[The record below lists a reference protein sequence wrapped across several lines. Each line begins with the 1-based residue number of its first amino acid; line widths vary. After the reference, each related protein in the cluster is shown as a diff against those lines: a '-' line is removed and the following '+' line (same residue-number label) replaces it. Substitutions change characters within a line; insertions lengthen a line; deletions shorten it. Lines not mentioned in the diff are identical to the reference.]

1 MNQAGHRPPAG
12 RGWFLGGYAGLAG
25 FFGLEL
31 GLREGGAAASLDATS
46 ADQGTTAMIVGAFS
60 AALILAPIV
69 RRMPRTQLPALAGPT
84 GLVIEGAGL
93 AVRAWSM
100 AELKASYTR
109 TLRIRRESEPDRKRA
124 LPLPP
129 PSRLPGLAAHLDGL
143 RPGIREHPGH
153 GPRRRPAG
161 WRLPAADPGRGGAAR
176 TRAARLRRVCPP
188 DLEADPR
195 PLVARPGVRAG
206 PGTARVPSAPSSV
219 RVSDQLTKA
228 RQRVRSAG
236 VRLAKFAP

>member
-69 RRMPRTQLPALAGPT
+69 RRLPRTQLPALAGPT

-109 TLRIRRESEPDRKRA
+109 TLRIEGNQGLIESGPYRYLRHPGYLGSLLTWTGFALASRSIPVTALVGGLLGGAYRRRILAEEELLERE
-124 LPLPP
+124 LPGYAEYARRT
-129 PSRLPGLAAHLDGL
+129 SRLIPGL
-143 RPGIREHPGH
+143 
-153 GPRRRPAG
+153 
-161 WRLPAADPGRGGAAR
+161 W
-176 TRAARLRRVCPP
+176 
-188 DLEADPR
+188 
-195 PLVARPGVRAG
+195 
-206 PGTARVPSAPSSV
+206 
-219 RVSDQLTKA
+219 
-228 RQRVRSAG
+228 
-236 VRLAKFAP
+236 